1 MPQLRIVAG
10 PFTLTAR
17 LEDELAPK
25 TCAAI
30 ATLLPLSSRLVHCR
44 WSGEATWIPMG
55 DRRLGVETENA
66 TSHPSPGQILV
77 YPGGSSEMEILI
89 PYGATL
95 FSSRVGQLAGNH
107 FATVVG
113 GGEHLGELGRL
124 TLWEGAQDIGI
135 ALED

>member
-17 LEDELAPK
+17 LEVELAPR
-25 TCAAI
+25 TCEAMLAV
-30 ATLLPLSSRLVHCR
+30 LPLEGKLVHCR

-55 DRRLGVETENA
+55 ERRLGVSAENA

-77 YPGGSSEMEILI
+77 YPGGLSEMEILL

-95 FSSRVGQLAGNH
+95 FSSKVGQLAGNH
-107 FATVVG
+107 FATVVRG
-113 GGEHLGELGRL
+113 AEHLADLGRL
-124 TLWEGAQDIGI
+124 TLWQGAQDITI
-135 ALED
+135 SA